1 MSEPTGPL
9 SQGVFRS
16 ARRLLERKGRLAAG
30 EFLAEGPQAV
40 RAALALGE
48 QCPIRMLIGSQE
60 ALDRHA
66 DLASMAAEFGVGIRT
81 ATADQLRGLTDAV
94 HPQGLVAICR
104 TTLAELSEVLAARPR
119 LIAVCAQI
127 RDPGNLGTVI
137 RSADAFGADAVIVTR
152 GSVDLHN
159 PKVVRASVGSVF
171 NLPVVTGV
179 TLDEAVEG
187 LRAAGIRTFAADGGG
202 DALLTELDLAPPTAW
217 ILGNEAWGLPPEDA
231 ALADHVVSVPI
242 WGRAESL
249 NLASAATVCLFS
261 TAAAQHA

>member
-1 MSEPTGPL
+1 MTEPTGPL

-40 RAALALGE
+40 KAALALAGDS
-48 QCPIRMLIGSQE
+48 PLRVLIGSPG
-60 ALDRHA
+60 ALARHDELVATARALGA
-66 DLASMAAEFGVGIRT
+66 DVRE

-104 TTLAELSEVLAARPR
+104 VETVALDDVLAARPR
-119 LIAVCAQI
+119 LVAVCAQI

-137 RSADAFGADAVIVTR
+137 RSADAFGADAVIVTH

-159 PKVVRASVGSVF
+159 PKTVRASVGSLF
-171 NLPVVTGV
+171 NLPVVTGIPLA
-179 TLDEAVEG
+179 TAVDALRGAG
-187 LRAAGIRTFAADGGG
+187 LRTLAADGAG
-202 DALLTELDLAPPTAW
+202 DTLLTDLDLTPPTAW
-217 ILGNEAWGLPPEDA
+217 ILGNEAWGLPAEDA
-231 ALADHVVSVPI
+231 ALADQVVSVPI

-249 NLASAATVCLFS
+249 NLASAATVCLFA
-261 TAAAQHA
+261 TAAAQR